1 MRKPLRRA
9 LVALP
14 SRLALTRGNQVH
26 KSHILGGPHADYAVN
41 PDQKVIRINCWWA
54 LNVSNTIFLYSY
66 IGT

>member
-1 MRKPLRRA
+1 MRKPLRQA
-9 LVALP
+9 LVASL
-14 SRLALTRGNQVH
+14 SQLALARGTQVH
-26 KSHILGGPHADYAVN
+26 SSHVLGGPHAGCTVN